1 MRKILLQLMLL
12 PLLMF
17 SACSDDDKGDSTII
31 IAKDQQNQTAFA
43 DDTDKTIRFTA
54 IQDWRTEVDYTGTK
68 ATDAAE
74 KWVTLDPP
82 SGEAGEVT
90 VKVTLG
96 KNFTGVNR
104 RAVIKIICG
113 GTTITVIIE
122 QKAET
127 ENGEIPDEEPNLPEP
142 GPHPDA
148 RRIAEVRTY
157 EDGDYR
163 VFFNYDDKGRITK
176 YYMRENGSEQNIYE
190 YTYVYESEERIT
202 EQFTGR
208 DEGYILSGNLTYT
221 LENGRITGAT
231 GTQKDNEDNTPDE
244 VRIICEYDTEGQMIK
259 WMDNNTYKINT
270 DVNTDTGQGTEVFS
284 KNVAVKSGS
293 EMTTWTYT
301 WKDGVI
307 TAASEGWKNIID
319 VNCTYEYYSEEEL
332 RYMPL
337 AVDIVSWVGL
347 ELLWNHE
354 PALSNYF
361 GKIPGRYVKKVVVSS
376 PDNHYDGSGTAL
388 YRYETDDKGYITKI
402 YRKWTPKNG
411 TSTGEY
417 LDMEFIYE

>member
-12 PLLMF
+12 PLLIL
-17 SACSDDDKGDSTII
+17 SACSEDDKGDPTII

-54 IQDWRTEVDYTGTK
+54 TQDWRTEVDYTGTK
-68 ATDAAE
+68 ATE
-74 KWVTLDPP
+74 PWVTLDPP

-90 VKVTLG
+90 VSVTLG

-127 ENGEIPDEEPNLPEP
+127 ENGEIPDEQPDLPEP

-176 YYMRENGSEQNIYE
+176 YYMCENGSEQNIYE

-202 EQFTGR
+202 EHFTSR
-208 DEGYILSGNLTYT
+208 DNAYILSGNLTYT
-221 LENGRITGAT
+221 LENGRITGAE
-231 GTQKDNEDNTPDE
+231 GIQEDHDNRRDE
-244 VRIICEYDTEGQMIK
+244 VRIICEYDAEGQMIK
-259 WMDNNTYKINT
+259 SMDNNTT
-270 DVNTDTGQGTEVFS
+270 ETGTEVPPE
-284 KNVAVKSGS
+284 NVAVKSGS
-293 EMTTWTYT
+293 EMTTRTYT

-307 TAASEGWKNIID
+307 TAASEAWKDN
-319 VNCTYEYYSEEEL
+319 VNASCTYEYYSDEEL

-361 GKIPGRYVKKVVVSS
+361 GKIPGRYVKKVLVSS
-376 PDNHYDGSGTAL
+376 PQGYYDGSGTVL
-388 YRYETDDKGYITKI
+388 YRYETDDKGYITKV

-411 TSTGEY
+411 TSGREY
-417 LDMEFIYE
+417 LYIEFIYE

>member
-12 PLLMF
+12 PLLIL

-54 IQDWRTEVDYTGTK
+54 TQDWRTEVDYTGTK
-68 ATDAAE
+68 ATE
-74 KWVTLDPP
+74 PWVTLDPP

-90 VKVTLG
+90 VSVTLG

-127 ENGEIPDEEPNLPEP
+127 ENGEIPDEQPDLPEP

-176 YYMRENGSEQNIYE
+176 YYMCENGSEQNIYE

-202 EQFTGR
+202 EHFTSR
-208 DEGYILSGNLTYT
+208 DNAYILSGNLTYT
-221 LENGRITGAT
+221 LENGRITGAE
-231 GTQKDNEDNTPDE
+231 GIQEDHDNRRDE
-244 VRIICEYDTEGQMIK
+244 VRIICEYDAEGQMIK
-259 WMDNNTYKINT
+259 SMDNNTT
-270 DVNTDTGQGTEVFS
+270 ETGTEVPPE
-284 KNVAVKSGS
+284 NVAVKSGS
-293 EMTTWTYT
+293 EMTTRTYT

-307 TAASEGWKNIID
+307 TAASEAWKDN
-319 VNCTYEYYSEEEL
+319 VNASCTYEYYSDEEL

-361 GKIPGRYVKKVVVSS
+361 GKIPGRYVKKVLVSS
-376 PDNHYDGSGTAL
+376 PQGYYDGSGTVL
-388 YRYETDDKGYITKI
+388 YRYETDDKGYITKV

-411 TSTGEY
+411 TSGREY
-417 LDMEFIYE
+417 LYIEFIYE

>member
-12 PLLMF
+12 PLLIL
-17 SACSDDDKGDSTII
+17 SACSDDDKGDPTII

-54 IQDWRTEVDYTGTK
+54 TQDWRTEVDYTGTK
-68 ATDAAE
+68 ATE
-74 KWVTLDPP
+74 PWVTLDPP

-90 VKVTLG
+90 VSVTLG

-127 ENGEIPDEEPNLPEP
+127 ENGEIPDEQPDLPEP

-176 YYMRENGSEQNIYE
+176 YYMCENGSEQNIYE

-202 EQFTGR
+202 EHFTSR
-208 DEGYILSGNLTYT
+208 DNAYILSGNLTYT
-221 LENGRITGAT
+221 LENGRITGAE
-231 GTQKDNEDNTPDE
+231 GIQEDHDNRRDE
-244 VRIICEYDTEGQMIK
+244 VRIICEYDAEGQMIK
-259 WMDNNTYKINT
+259 SMDNNTT
-270 DVNTDTGQGTEVFS
+270 ETGTEVPPE
-284 KNVAVKSGS
+284 NVAVKSGS
-293 EMTTWTYT
+293 EMTTRTYT

-307 TAASEGWKNIID
+307 TAASEAWKDN
-319 VNCTYEYYSEEEL
+319 VNASCTYEYYSDEEL

-361 GKIPGRYVKKVVVSS
+361 GKIPGRYVKKVLVSS
-376 PDNHYDGSGTAL
+376 PQGYYDGSGTVL
-388 YRYETDDKGYITKI
+388 YRYETDDKGYITKV

-411 TSTGEY
+411 TSGREY
-417 LDMEFIYE
+417 LYIEFIYE

>member
-12 PLLMF
+12 PLLML

-54 IQDWRTEVDYTGTK
+54 TQDWRTEVDYTGTK
-68 ATDAAE
+68 ATE
-74 KWVTLDPP
+74 PWVTLDPP

-90 VKVTLG
+90 VSVTLG

-127 ENGEIPDEEPNLPEP
+127 ENGEIPDEQPDLPEP

-176 YYMRENGSEQNIYE
+176 YYMCENGSEQNIYE

-202 EQFTGR
+202 EHFTSR
-208 DEGYILSGNLTYT
+208 DNAYILSGNLTYT
-221 LENGRITGAT
+221 LENGRITGAE
-231 GTQKDNEDNTPDE
+231 GIQEDHDNRRDE
-244 VRIICEYDTEGQMIK
+244 VRIICEYDAEGQMIK
-259 WMDNNTYKINT
+259 SMDNNTT
-270 DVNTDTGQGTEVFS
+270 ETGTEVPPE
-284 KNVAVKSGS
+284 NVAVKSGS
-293 EMTTWTYT
+293 EMTTRTYT

-307 TAASEGWKNIID
+307 TAASEAWKDN
-319 VNCTYEYYSEEEL
+319 VNASCTYEYYSDEEL

-361 GKIPGRYVKKVVVSS
+361 GKIPGRYVKKVLVSS
-376 PDNHYDGSGTAL
+376 PQGYYDGSGTVL
-388 YRYETDDKGYITKI
+388 YRYETDDKGYITKV

-411 TSTGEY
+411 TSGREY
-417 LDMEFIYE
+417 LYIEFIYE

>member
-12 PLLMF
+12 PLLIL
-17 SACSDDDKGDSTII
+17 SACSDDDKGDPTII

-54 IQDWRTEVDYTGTK
+54 TQDWRTEVDYTGTK
-68 ATDAAE
+68 ATE
-74 KWVTLDPP
+74 PWVTLDPP

-90 VKVTLG
+90 VSVTLG

-127 ENGEIPDEEPNLPEP
+127 ENGEIPDEQPDLPEP

-148 RRIAEVRTY
+148 RRIVEVRTY

-202 EQFTGR
+202 EQFTSR
-208 DEGYILSGNLTYT
+208 DNAYILSGNLTYT
-221 LENGRITGAT
+221 LENGRITGAE
-231 GTQKDNEDNTPDE
+231 GIQEDHDNRHDE
-244 VRIICEYDTEGQMIK
+244 VRIICEYDAEGQMIK
-259 WMDNNTYKINT
+259 SMDNNTT
-270 DVNTDTGQGTEVFS
+270 ETGTEVPPE
-284 KNVAVKSGS
+284 NVAVKSGS
-293 EMTTWTYT
+293 EMTTRTYT

-307 TAASEGWKNIID
+307 TAASEAWKDN
-319 VNCTYEYYSEEEL
+319 VNASCTYEYYSDEEL

-361 GKIPGRYVKKVVVSS
+361 GKIPGRYVKKVLVSS
-376 PDNHYDGSGTAL
+376 PQGYYDGSGTAL
-388 YRYETDDKGYITKI
+388 YRYETDDKGYITKV

-411 TSTGEY
+411 TSGGEY
-417 LDMEFIYE
+417 LYIEFIYE

>member
-12 PLLMF
+12 PLLIL
-17 SACSDDDKGDSTII
+17 SACSEDDKGDPTII

-54 IQDWRTEVDYTGTK
+54 TQDWRTEVDYNGTK
-68 ATDAAE
+68 ATE
-74 KWVTLDPP
+74 PWVTLDPP

-90 VKVTLG
+90 VSVTLG

-127 ENGEIPDEEPNLPEP
+127 ENGEIPDEQPDLPEP

-176 YYMRENGSEQNIYE
+176 YYMCENGSEQNIYE

-202 EQFTGR
+202 EHFTSR
-208 DEGYILSGNLTYT
+208 DNAYILSGNLTYT
-221 LENGRITGAT
+221 LENGRITGAE
-231 GTQKDNEDNTPDE
+231 GIQEDHDNRRDE
-244 VRIICEYDTEGQMIK
+244 VRIICEYDAEGQMIK
-259 WMDNNTYKINT
+259 SMDNNTT
-270 DVNTDTGQGTEVFS
+270 ETGTEVPPE
-284 KNVAVKSGS
+284 NVAVKSGS
-293 EMTTWTYT
+293 EMTTRTYT

-307 TAASEGWKNIID
+307 TAASEAWKDN
-319 VNCTYEYYSEEEL
+319 VNASCTYEYYSDEEL

-361 GKIPGRYVKKVVVSS
+361 GKIPGRYVKKVLVSS
-376 PDNHYDGSGTAL
+376 PQGYYDGSGTVL
-388 YRYETDDKGYITKI
+388 YRYETDDKGYITKV

-411 TSTGEY
+411 TSGREY
-417 LDMEFIYE
+417 LYIEFIYE